1 MLRES
6 NLPWRWPVLLRT
18 QTVMRIFYLFFF
30 KRRPNAPLWPLIYS
44 GLYQS
49 AANYHSAL
57 CLLALPILGN
67 LVSFLT
73 FISSGSFTQIS
84 QVVFQRRARSPSSNN
99 AGEMAEG
106 CLLKRMQESKFQSWR
121 VMDISQRKIT
131 QSNTTC
137 CWGFLMNTTQ
147 SDAASAIIIRGA
159 ISDMARMTCNLAVHL
174 SSRSFFPLQTAC

>member
-1 MLRES
+1 MTRSAAHS
-6 NLPWRWPVLLRT
+6 NSNEEF
-18 QTVMRIFYLFFF
+18 FYLFIFF

-131 QSNTTC
+131 QSNNLLLGLFDEYDAKRRC
-137 CWGFLMNTTQ
+137 KCNNNQGRYFRYGAHDLQ
-147 SDAASAIIIRGA
+147 SRCSFIFAVLFSSPDSAL
-159 ISDMARMTCNLAVHL
+159 DLLNEC
-174 SSRSFFPLQTAC
+174 